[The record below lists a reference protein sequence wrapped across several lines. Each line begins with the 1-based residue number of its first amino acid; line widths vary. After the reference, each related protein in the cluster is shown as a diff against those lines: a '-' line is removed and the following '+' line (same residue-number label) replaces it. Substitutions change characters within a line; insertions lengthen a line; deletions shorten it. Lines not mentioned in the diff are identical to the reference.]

1 MMPQYA
7 VKSCWDGKG
16 CGKAGKTNHDM
27 VVPWE
32 KCWCGGGFG
41 IRGTG
46 NKTGPNTLENVN
58 WLS

>member
-7 VKSCWDGKG
+7 VKSCWDGKD